1 MNQISTNLRGSSLRK
16 ALFLSMIL
24 MKITSCY
31 AQDVSALFAF
41 RDMIRKST
49 DEEITIYVKI
59 GKHKQLN
66 EIRDDCCLYD
76 LSL

>member
-1 MNQISTNLRGSSLRK
+1 MNQISTNLRGGRLRK

-31 AQDVSALFAF
+31 AQDVSTLFAF

-49 DEEITIYVKI
+49 DEEIYNLCEI
-59 GKHKQLN
+59 GKRKQLN
-66 EIRDDCCLYD
+66 EIGDDCCLYD